1 MDNDYYGRQLTRME
15 VADLRHDAED
25 SFLKLYNAMFD
36 QIALLEERVRLLERK
51 NRELRG
57 RLGE

>member
-1 MDNDYYGRQLTRME
+1 MEQYYGRMLTRME
-15 VADLRHDAED
+15 IEDLRHDAED
-25 SFLKLYNAMFD
+25 SFLKLYNALFD
-36 QIALLEERVRLLERK
+36 QIALLEEQVRLLERK

>member
-1 MDNDYYGRQLTRME
+1 MENYYGRRLTRIE
-15 VADLRHDAED
+15 ISDLRHDAED
-25 SFLKLYNAMFD
+25 AFLKLYNALFD
-36 QIALLEERVRLLERK
+36 QITTLEERVRLLERK

>member
-1 MDNDYYGRQLTRME
+1 MTNDFYGRRLTRIE
-15 VADLRHDAED
+15 ISELRNDAED
-25 SFLKLYNAMFD
+25 AFLKLYNSLFD
-36 QIALLEERVRLLERK
+36 QITTLEEQVRLLERK